1 MKISIAMTYYNRKE
15 QLLRTLK
22 SISFFK
28 ESLHEIVI
36 VDDAS
41 EEGMKIDFLDQFD
54 FKIRLIE
61 IKPQEKTYA
70 NACMPFNKALRA
82 CEGDAIIIQNSEC
95 YHGADVLEHVKHHLK
110 ANKYLSFACY
120 SLGTMETHNL
130 PDFSQ
135 KSKEEFLE
143 FNQKFLSSLP
153 HRTCDSFGDENS
165 WYNHAHHRPC
175 DLHFTSAITRED
187 LEDLN
192 YFDERYAPCV
202 AFDDNEFI
210 ARIRR
215 KNMEIERVS
224 PNPLNSNP
232 VPWTFHQKHHS
243 TNYFRGHSCEELYLN
258 TTLKEPG

>member
-1 MKISIAMTYYNRKE
+1 MITFRVLYNYCVTLARSKSFVE
-15 QLLRTLK
+15 GHARVSVCFFLGFYFDQSYFEIKLIQEVYFHTLLR
-22 SISFFK
+22 SIVNNNYF
-28 ESLHEIVI
+28 V
-36 VDDAS
+36 
-41 EEGMKIDFLDQFD
+41 Q
-54 FKIRLIE
+54 
-61 IKPQEKTYA
+61 
-70 NACMPFNKALRA
+70 
-82 CEGDAIIIQNSEC
+82 GDAIIIQNSEC
-95 YHGADVLEHVKHHLK
+95 YHGADVLAHVKHHLK

-258 TTLKEPG
+258 TTLKEPGWRVNE